1 MPLHKITPVTVT
13 RDVLTAC
20 DPDCRFYP
28 NLAGGVLADAS
39 CDARGAGFNNSAGGA
54 SFVAGGLQVE
64 IDESAATFLQNGVSW
79 TLPSSLIVPESS
91 DTNIT
96 LEWLIVPTSYWD
108 DPGVGVA
115 PSIGVIHLGQSEFSS
130 NYLIT
135 ARLNPYTGLATFN
148 LAFVGASATVP
159 FVFGQPLHFCI
170 QRPATP
176 SAETPE
182 RYFINGVQVLSR
194 DVRTSIANPDTWTL
208 GGFHS
213 SSPAGGILTVLYKE
227 ARIAT
232 GFTYP
237 HTGESFTPPTRL
249 RPPRLVTGLGDPVV
263 TVGTPILPAEADAAT
278 VTTGRAAMWTWGG
291 SGSVKGPLA
300 SHIVMQFAEDTPI
313 ADDVPDSVSWQIDFP
328 PYPGSAALV
337 PSVTFDATGWT
348 LDVAVETDYRNR
360 AVAASGVWVAK
371 TFFTMPGSTMDD
383 YDTATGTKTLT
394 AAATADC
401 ASVAGWIAATLA
413 NLGGFFVPGA
423 DVCPVDSRPGYVAP
437 VSATPAAGSPVAD
450 FRHSAFIGQSADQ
463 FTLSITSVG
472 GLPMTLSGVEWTG
485 MFFNNLRRI

>member
-20 DPDCRFYP
+20 DPDCRFFP
-28 NLAGGVLADAS
+28 DFAGGVLADAS
-39 CDARGAGFNNSAGGA
+39 CDDRGAGFYSSIPQAT
-54 SFVAGGLQVE
+54 FVDGGLRVV
-64 IDESAATFLQNGVSW
+64 INESATSFRQNGVGW
-79 TLPSSLIVPESS
+79 TVDALRNAPAMDLTYEVIVVPE
-91 DTNIT
+91 
-96 LEWLIVPTSYWD
+96 SYWD

-115 PSIGVIHLGQSEFSS
+115 GDSKVLHIGQSEFTS
-130 NYLIT
+130 NYLTSVWID
-135 ARLNPYTGLATFN
+135 PYSAEAYYS
-148 LAFVGASATVP
+148 LAFVGASARVP
-159 FVFGQPLHFCI
+159 ISIGQPLHICM
-170 QRPATP
+170 QKPASP
-176 SAETPE
+176 SAGNPE
-182 RYFINGVQVLSR
+182 RYFLNGVQVLTR
-194 DVRTSIANPDTWTL
+194 DARHSIANVDTIL
-208 GGFHS
+208 FGGYSGSAPS
-213 SSPAGGILTVLYKE
+213 SGALTALYKE
-227 ARIAT
+227 ARIT
-232 GFTYP
+232 QGFVYP

-263 TVGTPILPAEADAAT
+263 TVGTPALPAEADAAT
-278 VTTGRAAMWTWGG
+278 VTTERAAMWTWGG

-300 SHIVMQFAEDTPI
+300 SGIVMQFAEDTPL
-313 ADDVPDSVSWQIDFP
+313 ADVVPASVSWQIDFP